1 MPQNAI
7 IIQTTAVRSSQEW
20 TKDPDMI
27 SITLTAAFLDRAA
40 QCVEFMK
47 GSGVNTMTI
56 WWAFDYE
63 LYAESDGVE
72 EIIVGDDGVEYAVF
86 TPEYALDGCHAKVF
100 DDGRIRAVLPFDN
113 TNDKLWVDIGCL
125 DELRTKLTGN
135 PSVSTVDS
143 SRMCERLLDPM
154 EYRDGSFVPSVAN
167 DAVKVIQRL
176 TTALKATQ
184 TTLSTTMQHME
195 AVNKFVGQVAGFSIW
210 GHDQDDGTPY
220 EECDEPSDGTGDS
233 HECLMNL
240 IEKARKLEEGH
251 TA

>member
-1 MPQNAI
+1 MSQNAI
-7 IIQTTAVRSSQEW
+7 IIQTTEVRSSQEW

-27 SITLTAAFLDRAA
+27 SITLTAEFLERAA
-40 QCVEFMK
+40 KCVEFMK

-63 LYAESDGVE
+63 LYGESDGVE
-72 EIIVGDDGVEYAVF
+72 EIIVGDNGVEYAVF

-125 DELRTKLTGN
+125 DELRTKLTGK

-167 DAVKVIQRL
+167 DAVKVIQHL

-184 TTLSTTMQHME
+184 TAHSQTMQYVE
-195 AVNKFVGQVAGFSIW
+195 RADKFVARTAALSIW
-210 GHDQDDGTPY
+210 GHDRNDGTPY
-220 EECDEPSDGTGDS
+220 EECEEPSEGYADS

-240 IEKARKLEEGH
+240 IEAARDVQEV